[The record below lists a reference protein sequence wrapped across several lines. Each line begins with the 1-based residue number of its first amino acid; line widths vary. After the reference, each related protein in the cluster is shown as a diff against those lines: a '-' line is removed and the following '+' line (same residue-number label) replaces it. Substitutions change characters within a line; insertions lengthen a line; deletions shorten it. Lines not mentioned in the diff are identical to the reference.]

1 MSDFHQGGGGRNKKF
16 GGGKGG
22 FGGGGFKK
30 FGGDRGGRGG
40 FGGKR
45 EGGFGGGRD
54 RGERSGFGGGERREF
69 GGGRDGGEKSFGDG
83 FQKREVTMHA
93 ATCGECGNACEVPFK
108 PSNDKPVFC
117 NDCFISKRNERDA
130 GHRGDNNRG
139 ERREE
144 RGTKERYI
152 STPRELR
159 EVKSFDNS
167 GNEKAISELRSMVVE
182 MGRKIESLTTLVE
195 SSSTKK
201 ESKPAKVVK
210 EKVVKVAAK
219 KTAVKKIAKKK

>member
-16 GGGKGG
+16 GGGG

-40 FGGKR
+40 FGG
-45 EGGFGGGRD
+45 GR
-54 RGERSGFGGGERREF
+54 GGFGGGERREF
-69 GGGRDGGEKSFGDG
+69 GGGRAGGEKSFGGG

-117 NDCFISKRNERDA
+117 NDCFMSKRNDRDA

-152 STPRELR
+152 STPREPR

-167 GNEKAISELRSMVVE
+167 GNEKAISELRSMVAE
-182 MGRKIESLTTLVE
+182 MGKKIDYLIGAAATKATKVVVKDEVKAEVTT
-195 SSSTKK
+195 
-201 ESKPAKVVK
+201 KPAKVVK
-210 EKVVKVAAK
+210 EKVEKVVAK
-219 KTAVKKIAKKK
+219 KAAVKKVAKKK

>member
-1 MSDFHQGGGGRNKKF
+1 MSNFHQGGGGR
-16 GGGKGG
+16 GGK
-22 FGGGGFKK
+22 GGGFKK
-30 FGGDRGGRGG
+30 FGGGGG

-54 RGERSGFGGGERREF
+54 RGERGGFGGGERREF
-69 GGGRDGGEKSFGDG
+69 GGG

-93 ATCGECGNACEVPFK
+93 AVCGECGNSCEVPFK

-117 NDCFISKRNERDA
+117 NDCFMSKRNDRDA

-152 STPRELR
+152 STPRE
-159 EVKSFDNS
+159 VKSFDNS
-167 GNEKAISELRSMVVE
+167 KNEQAISELRTMVME
-182 MGRKIESLTTLVE
+182 MGKKIESLTALVE
-195 SSSTKK
+195 SAPSKNEPKK
-201 ESKPAKVVK
+201 EIIK

-219 KTAVKKIAKKK
+219 KVVAKKVATKKKTK